1 LSYLGRHRAKLYKA
15 KLYKIFKL
23 IKETEMVMFN
33 LLTPLKVLLN
43 PPAQMQGL
51 PGACVLLHVSLINQ
65 GPRGAVIDIFLDPS
79 AQPLEQWCTSPRQ
92 QIALDPQQACEVSLA
107 FEIPLGALPGIYPC
121 TVVVDAPD
129 HYPEETPLHYPC
141 KLEVLAAEQPVER
154 LETPTFSLSPVTSPN
169 KPFLIEAN
177 KTHKLSITVHNHST
191 RVDRFRL
198 ACPDLDERW
207 YTVQYLSTDLAE
219 MGLVARADG
228 LELNPGT
235 QGEILMEL
243 HYPIDMPAGLYSP
256 TIQLLSDNTLEQVYL
271 DLVYLEVKPE
281 YCLEADLE
289 TILGKA
295 RSGPGRYRLKLKND
309 SNLIRE
315 LAIGA
320 RGRDEVEWCRY
331 DCKPDSVKMLIGE
344 TAEVSLSVHPLQKW
358 RRPFIGFG
366 RELPFQVD
374 ITDLQAL
381 PVPDPVPTGLF
392 IWKARPWWHFILM
405 LLAGLGVLSGIGLL
419 IWFFFFKPSPPPAL
433 IDYNPDS
440 STYTEGDRIRLNWT
454 IANADQLTQLMLTTS
469 RNQTA
474 STPQVYDLRKGI
486 PSELSQYCQLRDRRL
501 SCTNINTGA
510 RLAGKYN
517 FQLKLTAKSAE
528 QTIQKDLNVEIKPKP
543 LPQVVKLGSRQSQLN
558 KGQSLSLGWSVQNFS
573 QLEQLVIVAQR
584 KGQGGQTIQL
594 KTYTFD
600 KQLPATLAKYCQP
613 PISETLTCSNVDIKP
628 PRQPGDYEIN
638 LQTVSQNGQTQT
650 PQTKP
655 IQLKVKAA
663 PLKILQ
669 FTLNGKSSVETPSVF
684 LNVGQTIDLRWQVSG
699 DNVKVR
705 IEPLGDLPTSGAK
718 TLKATTGLSQI
729 VLTAQAEGEQFVK
742 TAFLLQVDTPQS
754 PKNPDNNLLLPLP
767 NPPLFPKQ

>member
-1 LSYLGRHRAKLYKA
+1 
-15 KLYKIFKL
+15 
-23 IKETEMVMFN
+23 MFN
-33 LLTPLKVLLN
+33 LLTPLKILLN
-43 PPAQMQGL
+43 PPTQVQGL
-51 PGACVLLHVSLINQ
+51 PGEHVLLHVSLINQ
-65 GPRGAVIDIFLDPS
+65 GQWGAVIDVFLDPA
-79 AQPLEQWCTSPRQ
+79 AQLLWQWCTSPRQ
-92 QIALDPQQACEVSLA
+92 QIALDPQQAYEVSLT
-107 FEIPLGALPGIYPC
+107 FEIPLDALPGIYPF
-121 TVVVDAPD
+121 TIVVDAPD

-154 LETPTFSLSPVTSPN
+154 LETPAFSLSPATSPN
-169 KPFLIEAN
+169 KPLLIEAH
-177 KTHKLSITVHNHST
+177 KPHKLSITVNNYST

-219 MGLVARADG
+219 MGMVSRADG

-235 QGEILMEL
+235 QGEIWMEL
-243 HYPIDMPAGLYSP
+243 HYPVDMPAGLYSP

-281 YCLEADLE
+281 YSLEANLE

-295 RSGPGRYRLKLKND
+295 RHGPGRYRLKLKND

-320 RGRDEVEWCRY
+320 SGRDEVEWCHY
-331 DCKPDSVKMLIGE
+331 DCEPDFVKMLIGE
-344 TAEVSLSVHPLQKW
+344 TAEVSLTVHPLQKW

-374 ITDLQAL
+374 ITDVQAL
-381 PVPDPVPTGLF
+381 PVPDPLPTGLF
-392 IWKARPWWHFILM
+392 VWKARPWWHFILM

-433 IDYNPDS
+433 IDYKPDS

-454 IANADQLTQLMLTTS
+454 IGNADQLTQLMLTTS

-474 STPQVYDLRKGI
+474 STPQVYDLRKGV
-486 PSELSQYCQLRDRRL
+486 PSELSQYCQLRDRKL

-517 FQLKLTAKSAE
+517 FQLQLTAKSAE

-543 LPQVVKLGSRQSQLN
+543 LPQVVKLGSRKSQLD
-558 KGQSLSLGWSVQNFS
+558 KGQLLSLGWNIQNFS
-573 QLEQLVIVAQR
+573 QLEQLQIVAQR
-584 KGQGGQTIQL
+584 KGKGDQPIQL
-594 KTYTFD
+594 KTYDFN
-600 KQLPATLAKYCQP
+600 KQIPATLAKYCQP
-613 PISETLTCSNVDIKP
+613 PINETLTCSNVDIKP
-628 PRQPGDYEIN
+628 PLQPGDYEIN
-638 LQTVSQNGQTQT
+638 LQTVSKKGQTQT
-650 PQTKP
+650 PQTRP

-669 FTLNGKSSVETPSVF
+669 FTLNGKSSAETPSVF
-684 LNVGQTIDLRWQVSG
+684 LNVGQRIDLRWQVSG
-699 DNVKVR
+699 DNIKVQ
-705 IEPLGDLPTSGAK
+705 IEPLGDLPSSGAK
-718 TLKATTGLSQI
+718 ALKATTGLSQV
-729 VLTAQAEGEQFVK
+729 VLTAQAEGKQSIK
-742 TAFLLQVDTPQS
+742 KAFLLQVDTPQS

-767 NPPLFPKQ
+767 NPPLFPKR